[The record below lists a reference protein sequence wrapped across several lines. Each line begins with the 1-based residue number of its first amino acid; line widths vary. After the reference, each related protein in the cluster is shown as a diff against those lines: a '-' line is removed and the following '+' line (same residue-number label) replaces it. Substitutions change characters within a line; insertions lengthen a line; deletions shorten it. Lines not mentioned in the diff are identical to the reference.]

1 MSDPILYA
9 QEGPI
14 VVVTLNRPEI
24 RNAISDSDM
33 IESFIS
39 IIDRINKDQRV
50 RAVILTGAGKSFS
63 SGGNLKKIGDLATLS
78 PVEIR
83 TWYINGI
90 QRIPRALFALEV
102 PIIAAVN
109 GAAVGAGC
117 DLACMCDIRIASESA
132 SFAESFVKLGIIPGD
147 GGAWFL
153 PRVVGLSKAYE
164 MAFTGDAINA
174 TEALACGLVSKV
186 VPDEQLLEAAH
197 ALAQRIAINP
207 GYALRMTK
215 SLFREATQIKLEA
228 LLEMS
233 AGMQAM
239 AHGTAEHKEAVTAFL
254 EKRPPRFTSE

>member
-1 MSDPILYA
+1 MSDPILYE

-14 VVVTLNRPEI
+14 VVVTLNRPET

-39 IIDRINKDQRV
+39 IIERINKDQRV
-50 RAVILTGAGKSFS
+50 RAAILTGAGKSFS

-90 QRIPRALFALEV
+90 QRIPRALSALEV

-153 PRVVGLSKAYE
+153 PRAVGLSKAYE
-164 MAFTGDAINA
+164 MAFTGDPINA
-174 TEALACGLVSKV
+174 TEALACGLVSQV
-186 VPDEQLLEAAH
+186 VPGEQLLEAAH
-197 ALAQRIAINP
+197 TLAQRIAVNP

-215 SLFREATQIKLEA
+215 SLFREAVQIKLEA

-254 EKRPPRFTSE
+254 EKRKPRFASE